1 MTKAEAKGIKVLLA
15 IVVLAFLFRIF
26 AYDHMLALMK

>member
-15 IVVLAFLFRIF
+15 IVVLAFLFKVF
-26 AYDHMLALMK
+26 AYEHFLSWMK

>member
-26 AYDHMLALMK
+26 AYDHMLAMMK